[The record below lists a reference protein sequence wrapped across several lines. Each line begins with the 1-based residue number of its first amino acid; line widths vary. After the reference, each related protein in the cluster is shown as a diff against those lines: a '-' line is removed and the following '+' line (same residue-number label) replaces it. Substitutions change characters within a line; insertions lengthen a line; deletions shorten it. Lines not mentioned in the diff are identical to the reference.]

1 MKIKTSHM
9 TPKELLSKANEA
21 MNAKDL
27 LLASQ
32 LFTKILNKF
41 PNHSAAKKGL
51 QKLKKLTTNDAQ
63 GVHNA
68 SLEEAINELQKG
80 NYQNAINLSIKF
92 KLTNPDNPVVYNLIG
107 ICYVNQQNPKE
118 GVPYFRTALRLNKQ
132 YPEAKANLGS
142 ALLMMGKIDD
152 AILQLEE
159 SLKENPKNPMGW
171 NSLGN
176 ALSQNTQLKQAQTA
190 FERAIELAPQY
201 LNAINSLGVLLNNME
216 ERVKAI
222 KIFEKGLKIDPN
234 DKDILTNLGY
244 TLADNGNIAEA
255 IKVLSKV
262 ISLGQYNLDVK
273 HRLGVLKSNSGQIK
287 DAIITLREVVKE
299 DPTLSEAYRSLSL
312 IHKFEKS
319 DPLISKMQNRLYH
332 PDSTSYDKIHL
343 GFALGKSLHDI
354 KEYSKAFKAY
364 KIANDTR
371 RLELQYDITEH
382 RNSIQQIKSIYSNL
396 KINLKYEGKLNP
408 IFILG
413 MNRSGTTLVEQILS
427 SHSDVHGAGELA
439 FINKVG
445 LQNLQNKEIWNIR
458 SLEKT
463 REEYINILNSQR
475 LNKSFVTDKLPIN
488 FKWIGLIKLL
498 FPEARI
504 IHLIRNPVDTCLS
517 NYRNYFIASGNSY
530 AYNLDELANFFIDY
544 RNVMEFWHE
553 IFPGQIYACNYDLLT
568 FNQEKETRSLI
579 KYCGLRWQ
587 NDLLNFEQNKRSVK
601 TASVGQVREGLY
613 QTSVGGWEKY
623 KEELKPLYEILND
636 SGCLKEW
643 DQTNFA

>member
-1 MKIKTSHM
+1 MKIETSQM
-9 TPKELLSKANEA
+9 TPRELLSKANEA
-21 MNAKDL
+21 LNAKDF

-32 LFTKILNKF
+32 LFNKILNKF
-41 PNHSAAKKGL
+41 PNHAAAKKGL
-51 QKLKKLTTNDAQ
+51 QKLKKIKTNNTQ
-63 GVHNA
+63 GLHND
-68 SLEEAINELQKG
+68 SLEKAINELQKG
-80 NYQNAINLSIKF
+80 NYQNAIDLSLKF

-118 GVPYFRTALRLNKQ
+118 GVPYFRTALRLNRQ
-132 YPEAKANLGS
+132 YPEARANLGS
-142 ALLMMGKIDD
+142 ALLMIGKLND
-152 AILQLEE
+152 AIRELEG

-176 ALSQNTQLKQAQTA
+176 ALSQNIQLEQARTA
-190 FERAIELAPQY
+190 FEQAIKLAPQY

-216 ERVKAI
+216 EHAQAI
-222 KIFEKGLKIDPN
+222 KTFEKGLKIDPS

-244 TLADNGNIAEA
+244 TLADDGNIVEA

-287 DAIITLREVVKE
+287 DSIITLREVVEE
-299 DPTLSEAYRSLSL
+299 DPTFSEAYRSLSL
-312 IHKFEKS
+312 IQKFEKS
-319 DPLISKMQNRLYH
+319 DPLILKMQNRLYD

-364 KIANDTR
+364 KIGNDTR
-371 RLELQYDITEH
+371 RLELQYDIIEH
-382 RNSIQQIKSIYSNL
+382 RTSIQKIKSIYSNL
-396 KINLKYEGKLNP
+396 KVNLKYEGQINP

-427 SHSDVHGAGELA
+427 SHSDVYGGGELA

-445 LQNLQNKEIWNIR
+445 LQNLQNEEIWNTK
-458 SLEKT
+458 SLEKI
-463 REEYINILNSQR
+463 REEYIKILNSNR
-475 LNKSFVTDKLPIN
+475 LNKSFVTDKLPVN

-498 FPEARI
+498 FPDARI
-504 IHLIRNPVDTCLS
+504 IHLIRNPIDTCLS

-530 AYNLDELANFFIDY
+530 AYNLRELANFFIDY
-544 RNVMEFWHE
+544 RNIMEFWHK

-579 KYCGLRWQ
+579 EYCGLRWQ
-587 NDLLNFEQNKRSVK
+587 DDLLSFEKNKRSVK

-613 QTSVGGWEKY
+613 QTSVGSWEKY
-623 KEELKPLYEILND
+623 QKELKPLYEILNV

-643 DQTNFA
+643 DQTYFA